1 MPLSR
6 GHVVAGVAIA
16 AVAVAVIAGLVVA
29 GSPSEARFQ
38 RLDDRRVQDLSQAVE
53 GVIME
58 WNRSGSLPA
67 SLEAAGSLAGS
78 SLVDPTSRQPYE
90 YRVTGAKTFE
100 VCAIFDRDSLAEP
113 SWQTGRGS
121 WRHGPGRQCFP
132 REASKP

>member
-1 MPLSR
+1 MALSR
-6 GHVVAGVAIA
+6 GRVVAGVAIA

-29 GSPSEARFQ
+29 GSPSEARLQ

-67 SLEAAGSLAGS
+67 SLEAAGRMAGA
-78 SLVDPTSRQPYE
+78 SLVDPISRQPYE

-100 VCAIFDRDSLAEP
+100 VCAVFDRASLGEP
-113 SWQTGRGS
+113 SWQVSRGS

-132 REASKP
+132 REATKP